1 MIDRPA
7 PMGRVMTHEII
18 ILPTTERSIADN
30 PLAKPTPKS
39 APTRVG
45 VVYIGSP
52 VPEARTTVVAAA
64 NSAAKPLL
72 GVKSVIFM
80 PTVAMAV

>member
-30 PLAKPTPKS
+30 PLAKPTPKT
-39 APTRVG
+39 APTRVC
-45 VVYIGSP
+45 VVDIGSP

-72 GVKSVIFM
+72 GVNSVILR
-80 PTVAMAV
+80 PTVSITL